1 MLPTTIVINSL
12 YDIQNATLDDI
23 LCCTHHINYND
34 DHSTRATYRDMK
46 QRDKQEIAANDIKAL
61 AEIILLIFIICILI

>member
-23 LCCTHHINYND
+23 LCCTSHINYND
-34 DHSTRATYRDMK
+34 DYSTRATYRDMK